1 MNQVNQTPVDQ
12 SQNSQDEDYSLIEQA
27 LIQNPR
33 GRWFLEE
40 YLKRNRPADTQQLL
54 GAIQRIEQS
63 LQKQKP
69 EATDLDPIRMSIIEM
84 SKAIA
89 KTREEINSIKPDN
102 EDDNQLINATEELS
116 AIVESTETATN
127 TILEAAEEIQE
138 SAWTMREAGAD
149 GGCCDKIDEKTTEIY
164 TACSFQD
171 ITGQRTTKVVQALA
185 YIENRV
191 NAMIDIWGLDEFAA
205 NHSPIEENN
214 DQRPDAHLLHGPAKL
229 GEGVQQ
235 DGVDDMMANA
245 SSEEDPQDLADTMS
259 FDQIDNQEISAA
271 DLDEM
276 SFDAI
281 STDEDNLE
289 SADVSVCGLD
299 DIANAAD
306 PEALNPL
313 EEMAVIDDVDLG
325 DPVEKPIEVAI
336 EGPMVEAVPE
346 SSEAAT
352 NGDSLTAP
360 PTEETTSFVEAARP
374 ECDEDK
380 ADDLMAEAQIS
391 AEDALSQDALSQ
403 AELDD
408 ANIDID
414 NFEMAAGDEASMA
427 EAVAFGV
434 EGQEAVQDELEGF
447 SEAAALAPD
456 ADLAAFAENVL
467 TDGAAPADLTEQ
479 DDDMTSLE
487 QQDSFA
493 VAAED
498 SLAEPAEV
506 ADIDPLDAEELSV
519 EQKETLLS

>member
-102 EDDNQLINATEELS
+102 ENDNQLINATEELS

-149 GGCCDKIDEKTTEIY
+149 GDCCDKIDEKTTEIY

-245 SSEEDPQDLADTMS
+245 SSEEDTQDLADTMS

-289 SADVSVCGLD
+289 SADVSVCDLD

-313 EEMAVIDDVDLG
+313 EEMAVLDDVDLG
-325 DPVEKPIEVAI
+325 DPVEEVMGVA
-336 EGPMVEAVPE
+336 MVDASPE
-346 SSEAAT
+346 ISEAAA
-352 NGDSLTAP
+352 NGEALMAT
-360 PTEETTSFVEAARP
+360 PTEETTSFVEDARP

-447 SEAAALAPD
+447 SEADALAPD

-467 TDGAAPADLTEQ
+467 TDGAAPANLTEQ
-479 DDDMTSLE
+479 DNDMTSLE
-487 QQDSFA
+487 QQDSLA
-493 VAAED
+493 VAAEAP
-498 SLAEPAEV
+498 LAEPTEV

>member
-102 EDDNQLINATEELS
+102 ENDNQLINATEELS

-149 GGCCDKIDEKTTEIY
+149 GDCCDKIDEKTTEIY

-245 SSEEDPQDLADTMS
+245 SSEEDTQDLADTMS

-289 SADVSVCGLD
+289 SADVSVCDLD

-313 EEMAVIDDVDLG
+313 EEMAVLDDVDLG
-325 DPVEKPIEVAI
+325 DPVEEVMGVA
-336 EGPMVEAVPE
+336 MVDASPE
-346 SSEAAT
+346 ISEAAA
-352 NGDSLTAP
+352 NGEALMAT
-360 PTEETTSFVEAARP
+360 PTEETTSFVEDARP

-447 SEAAALAPD
+447 SEADALAPD

-487 QQDSFA
+487 QQDSLA
-493 VAAED
+493 VAAEAP
-498 SLAEPAEV
+498 LAEPTEV